1 MYRYAMIALLLAV
14 ICGCEKEEVPENP
27 CWGRSGSFGNVGC
40 INGYAFL
47 FSGRGI
53 TQLFENT
60 DKGVRA
66 VQCVRRCKGC
76 SDDCGEGC
84 SENCSGGM
92 Q

>member
-1 MYRYAMIALLLAV
+1 MYRYVMIALLLAV
-14 ICGCEKEEVPENP
+14 LCGCEKSEVPENP
-27 CWGRSGSFGNVGC
+27 DWNWRIPVGNVDC

-76 SDDCGEGC
+76 SDGC